1 MEVRRDPYY
10 RESTTP
16 TTPRSQSIGSANKQ
30 SAENSGSRT
39 PMTSSTSP
47 FFGNARRSFSGSRI
61 PTNNGSTT
69 HQQGGSRLPKS
80 SSFLLNFPFDGAGL
94 VAEPHSAGGNSSS
107 GR

>member
-16 TTPRSQSIGSANKQ
+16 TTPRSQSIEFANKQ
-30 SAENSGSRT
+30 CAENSGSRT
-39 PMTSSTSP
+39 PTMTSSTSP
-47 FFGNARRSFSGSRI
+47 FFRNARRSFSGSRI

-69 HQQGGSRLPKS
+69 HQQGGSRPPKS

-94 VAEPHSAGGNSSS
+94 VAEP
-107 GR
+107 